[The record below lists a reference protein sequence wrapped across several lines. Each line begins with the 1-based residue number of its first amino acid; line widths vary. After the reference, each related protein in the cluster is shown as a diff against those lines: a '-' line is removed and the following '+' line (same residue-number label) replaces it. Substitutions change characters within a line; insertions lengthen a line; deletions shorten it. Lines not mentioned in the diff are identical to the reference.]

1 MTKSSG
7 SIAKKNGCNLESTI
21 ENILK
26 MDGYTEI
33 DKKRFLSFSKIS
45 EQPIYSKEVLV
56 GKTIYETNRKCDFII
71 FHPQKFK
78 ENLIIECKWQQRGG
92 SVDEKYPY
100 LILNIKKLGVDTIIV
115 LDGKGYKKR
124 AETWLKDQATGCL
137 KNVVDLSE
145 FLTIANKGFF
155 K

>member
-71 FHPQKFK
+71 A
-78 ENLIIECKWQQRGG
+78 LIFYTY
-92 SVDEKYPY
+92 S
-100 LILNIKKLGVDTIIV
+100 L
-115 LDGKGYKKR
+115 
-124 AETWLKDQATGCL
+124 
-137 KNVVDLSE
+137 
-145 FLTIANKGFF
+145 
-155 K
+155 